1 METSTALSFTEI
13 SRAFSPL
20 IDAALDARTRLG
32 DGCPARLREAMR
44 YSLLAPGKRIRPLL
58 VLLAAQACG
67 GEAEAALPA
76 ACAVEMIHA
85 YSLIHDDLPAMDDDD
100 LRRGR
105 PTCHKAFD
113 EATAILAGDALL
125 PLAFE
130 VLAREIKPPATAVA
144 CSLALA
150 QAAGA
155 CNMAGGQADDV
166 EGDGQ
171 GLAASAT
178 SEEPKCATAGL
189 SSSEIRGL
197 SPCTAGQASSGTHT
211 CKKPLV
217 QQAACPSELGL
228 LESIHQRKTGA
239 MIRVSIRMGA
249 LVAGADAAK
258 LTALDEYGRRI
269 GLVFQITDDL
279 LDVQS
284 TATDLGKRTGKDADR
299 GKLTFPGILGLDRS
313 IQYARQLTAEA
324 QEALCGFGPAAD
336 GLRALAQFVLERNR

>member
-1 METSTALSFTEI
+1 MKTAALSFAEI
-13 SRAFSPL
+13 SRSLGPM
-20 IDAALDARTRLG
+20 IEAALEARCQLG
-32 DGCPARLREAMR
+32 EGCPDRLREAMR

-58 VLLAAQACG
+58 VLLACESCG
-67 GEAEAALPA
+67 GAIEQSMPA

-130 VLAREIKPPATAVA
+130 TLAREIKPPETAVA

-155 CNMAGGQADDV
+155 CGMAGGQAGDV
-166 EGDGQ
+166 MAEKNND
-171 GLAASAT
+171 LRMMND
-178 SEEPKCATAGL
+178 E
-189 SSSEIRGL
+189 
-197 SPCTAGQASSGTHT
+197 SGNIHQST
-211 CKKPLV
+211 
-217 QQAACPSELGL
+217 

-239 MIRVSIRMGA
+239 MIRASLRMGA
-249 LVAGADAAK
+249 LVAQADPLDLA
-258 LTALDEYGRRI
+258 ALDEYGRCI
-269 GLVFQITDDL
+269 GLAFQITDDL

-284 TATDLGKRTGKDADR
+284 TAGEMGKRTGKDAER
-299 GKLTFPGILGLDRS
+299 GKLTFPAILGLDQS
-313 IQYARQLTAEA
+313 KQYARQLVSEA
-324 QEALCGFGPAAD
+324 RQALAGFGPAAEK
-336 GLRALAQFVLERNR
+336 LRALAQFVLERNH

>member
-1 METSTALSFTEI
+1 MIE
-13 SRAFSPL
+13 
-20 IDAALDARTRLG
+20 AALEARCQLG
-32 DGCPARLREAMR
+32 EGCPDRLREAMR

-58 VLLAAQACG
+58 VLLACESCG
-67 GEAEAALPA
+67 GAIEQSMPA

-130 VLAREIKPPATAVA
+130 TLAREIKPPETAVA

-155 CNMAGGQADDV
+155 CGMAGGQAGDV
-166 EGDGQ
+166 MAEKNND
-171 GLAASAT
+171 LRMMND
-178 SEEPKCATAGL
+178 E
-189 SSSEIRGL
+189 
-197 SPCTAGQASSGTHT
+197 SGNIHQST
-211 CKKPLV
+211 
-217 QQAACPSELGL
+217 

-239 MIRVSIRMGA
+239 MIRASLRMGA
-249 LVAGADAAK
+249 LVAQADPLDLA
-258 LTALDEYGRRI
+258 ALDEYGRCI
-269 GLVFQITDDL
+269 GLAFQITDDL

-284 TATDLGKRTGKDADR
+284 TAGEMGKRTGKDAER
-299 GKLTFPGILGLDRS
+299 GKLTFPAILGLDQS
-313 IQYARQLTAEA
+313 KQYARQLVSEA
-324 QEALCGFGPAAD
+324 RQALAGFGPAAEK
-336 GLRALAQFVLERNR
+336 LRALAQFVLERNH

>member
-1 METSTALSFTEI
+1 MQTASLSFADI
-13 SRAFSPL
+13 SKSLRPL
-20 IDAALDARTRLG
+20 IEAALDARTQLG
-32 DGCPARLREAMR
+32 EGCPDRLREAMR

-58 VLLAAQACG
+58 ALLACEACG
-67 GEAEAALPA
+67 GRVEAAMPA

-130 VLAREIKPPATAVA
+130 TLALEIKPAETAVA

-155 CNMAGGQADDV
+155 RGMAGGQADDI
-166 EGDGQ
+166 ESEGQ
-171 GLAASAT
+171 GLGASAPSEEGSGFMVHGSGVGSQECGREEQLAAEAASPDAT
-178 SEEPKCATAGL
+178 DPGASAL
-189 SSSEIRGL
+189 SF
-197 SPCTAGQASSGTHT
+197 
-211 CKKPLV
+211 
-217 QQAACPSELGL
+217 
-228 LESIHQRKTGA
+228 LESIHRRKTGA
-239 MIRVSIRMGA
+239 MIRVSLCMGA
-249 LVAGADAAK
+249 LVAGAEQLDLA
-258 LTALDEYGRRI
+258 ALDEFGRKI
-269 GLVFQITDDL
+269 GLVFQITDDI

-284 TATDLGKRTGKDADR
+284 TSAVMGKRTGKDAER
-299 GKLTFPGILGLDRS
+299 GKLTFPAILGLDQS
-313 IQYARQLTAEA
+313 KQYARQLVAEA
-324 QEALCGFGPAAD
+324 RQALAGFGPTAD